1 MSATSATPAGLTVEP
16 PVTGSAEW
24 VRLAKRARLLSWLS
38 LGAMTLEGV
47 IAIVAGIIAGSIA
60 LIGFGIDSAI
70 EGLASVVIIWRF
82 AASRRTS
89 EGAERRA
96 QQLVAIQFFLL
107 TPYIT
112 FEALRSLLGGHH
124 PDVSWLG
131 IGLSIGSLFVMPA
144 LGIAKKRLAHRIGSP
159 ALHAEGA
166 QNLICSYLAATLLL
180 GLLANAVVG
189 WWWADPVAALAIA
202 GLALREGIESWRGEG
217 CCVAASVDG
226 TELSEDGCRSEGC

>member
-1 MSATSATPAGLTVEP
+1 MSAASATPAAIHAPLA
-16 PVTGSAEW
+16 TGSPEW

-38 LGAMTLEGV
+38 LGAMTLEGA
-47 IAIVAGIIAGSIA
+47 IAIVAGVIAGSIA

-89 EGAERRA
+89 ETAERRA

-107 TPYIT
+107 APYIT
-112 FEALRSLLGGHH
+112 FEALRSLIGGHQ

-131 IGLSIGSLFVMPA
+131 IGLSIGSLIVMPA
-144 LGIAKKRLAHRIGSP
+144 LGIAKKRIAHQIGSP
-159 ALHAEGA
+159 ALHAEGE
-166 QNLICSYLAATLLL
+166 QNLLCSYLAVTLLL
-180 GLLANAVVG
+180 GLVANAVAG

-217 CCVAASVDG
+217 CCVAAPVDPAAA
-226 TELSEDGCRSEGC
+226 ESCAHDEDDCC

>member
-1 MSATSATPAGLTVEP
+1 MQMSATTSPAVAPVAPLT
-16 PVTGSAEW
+16 TGSAEW
-24 VRLAKRARLLSWLS
+24 VRQAKRARLLSWLS
-38 LGAMTLEGV
+38 LGAMTLEGL

-89 EGAERRA
+89 ARAERRA

-107 TPYIT
+107 APYIT
-112 FEALRSLLGGHH
+112 FEAARTLLGEDH

-131 IGLSIGSLFVMPA
+131 IGLSIGSLIVMPA
-144 LGIAKKRLAHRIGSP
+144 LGIAKRRIAHRIGSP

-166 QNLICSYLAATLLL
+166 QNLICAYLAATLLV
-180 GLLANAVVG
+180 GLLANAVAG
-189 WWWADPVAALAIA
+189 WWWADPVAALGIA
-202 GLALREGIESWRGEG
+202 ALALREGVESWRGEG
-217 CCVAASVDG
+217 CCVGSPIDHECAEE
-226 TELSEDGCRSEGC
+226 TK

>member
-1 MSATSATPAGLTVEP
+1 
-16 PVTGSAEW
+16 
-24 VRLAKRARLLSWLS
+24 
-38 LGAMTLEGV
+38 MTLEGV
-47 IAIVAGIIAGSIA
+47 IAIVAGIVAGSIA

-96 QQLVAIQFFLL
+96 QKLVAIQFFLL
-107 TPYIT
+107 APYIT
-112 FEALRSLLGGHH
+112 VEALRSLLGGDH

-131 IGLSIGSLFVMPA
+131 IWLSVGSLIVMPT
-144 LGIAKKRLAHRIGSP
+144 LGIAKQRIAHRIGSP

-166 QNLICSYLAATLLL
+166 QNLICAYLAVTLLL
-180 GLLANAVVG
+180 GLLANALAG

-217 CCVAASVDG
+217 CCVAAPVH
-226 TELSEDGCRSEGC
+226 TGCSR

>member
-1 MSATSATPAGLTVEP
+1 MSATSATRVGLGVAP
-16 PVTGSAEW
+16 LRTGSPEW

-82 AASRRTS
+82 AAARRTS
-89 EGAERRA
+89 ETAERRA
-96 QQLVAIQFFLL
+96 QQLVAVQFFLL
-107 TPYIT
+107 APYII
-112 FEALRSLLGGHH
+112 FEALRSLIGGHH

-131 IGLSIGSLFVMPA
+131 IGLSIGSLIAMPA
-144 LGIAKKRLAHRIGSP
+144 LGIAKKRIARQIGSP

-166 QNLICSYLAATLLL
+166 QNLICSYLAATLLI
-180 GLLANAVVG
+180 GLLANAVAG

-202 GLALREGIESWRGEG
+202 ALALREGIESWRGEG
-217 CCVAASVDG
+217 CCLAAPAVDPADHDECCG
-226 TELSEDGCRSEGC
+226 VLH